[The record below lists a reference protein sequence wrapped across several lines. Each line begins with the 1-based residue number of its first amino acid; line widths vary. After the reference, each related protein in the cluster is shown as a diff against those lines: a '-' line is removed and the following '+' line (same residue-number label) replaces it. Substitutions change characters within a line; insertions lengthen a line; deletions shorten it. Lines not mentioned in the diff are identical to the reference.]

1 VAEIK
6 MRQVYVNGDYKRED
20 EAKVSI
26 LDRGLLFSD
35 SIYEVTSVINGKLID
50 FNHHMKR
57 LDRSMTELKFKS
69 FINHDEI
76 LEFHRK
82 LIELNN
88 LKEGMIYTQ
97 VTRGAVDRSFDMP
110 KEAIKPTVFAFTQEK
125 KILESDAAK
134 NGIKVM
140 TLEDMRWKRNDIK
153 TTQLLYASMAKSEAT
168 AKGFD
173 DAWMLRQG
181 YVTEGSSNNAWIVKG
196 KIIMTRHSDNLI
208 LSGITRE
215 AVLKCAK
222 DLGYEVVAKN
232 FTLQDAQSANEAF
245 VTSAT
250 ALVTPVVKIN
260 TSQIGDGKPGNFV
273 KALRAEYIKQ
283 ALETAI

>member
-1 VAEIK
+1 

-26 LDRGLLFSD
+26 FDRGLLFSD
-35 SIYEVTSVINGKLID
+35 SLYEVTSVINGKLID

-57 LDRSMTELKFKS
+57 LDRSMTELKFKNL
-69 FINHDEI
+69 INHDEI

-82 LIELNN
+82 LVELNN

-97 VTRGAVDRSFDMP
+97 VTRGVIDRSFDMP

-153 TTQLLYASMAKSEAT
+153 TTQLLYASITKSEAT

-173 DAWMLRQG
+173 DAWMLRHG
-181 YVTEGSSNNAWIVKG
+181 YITEGSSNNVWIVKG
-196 KIIMTRHSDNLI
+196 KIIMTRQSDNLI

-215 AVLKCAK
+215 AVLKCTK
-222 DLGYEVVAKN
+222 DLGYEVVIKN

-245 VTSAT
+245 ITSAT

-260 TSQIGDGKPGNFV
+260 MSEIGDGTPGNFV
-273 KALRAEYIKQ
+273 KALRAEYINQ
-283 ALETAI
+283 ALKNAI

>member
-1 VAEIK
+1 

-273 KALRAEYIKQ
+273 KTLRAEYIKQ